1 MLIAFAYFSCPH
13 IAPNGG
19 PDELVNHDVKAN
31 AVGRQR
37 PLNQTQMINN
47 IRSYLRSTQR
57 QPHIVRRFFHEKHVA
72 YAAA

>member
-1 MLIAFAYFSCPH
+1 M
-13 IAPNGG
+13 
-19 PDELVNHDVKAN
+19 ELVNHDMKVN

-37 PLNQTQMINN
+37 PKNQTQMINN